1 MYLHEAQLANIV
13 TSYCTCLGG
22 VLPLLFCLLTRPHP
36 RRWMLV
42 YACVLITGIPTV
54 WLHSM
59 EGNRVASFF
68 DVGTNILLA
77 LAVIIAVSGDFM
89 RPERRRRLLAA
100 AVAADVLAWAWLAYE
115 VFAPEK
121 RPVITFGGF
130 GQFYAGE
137 VALIANG
144 WVAVILL
151 VVNIRHIPAHARPA
165 LWMMVGT
172 FFTGMLMA
180 TASNSEIA
188 LRIVPWH
195 AIWHVTGMAG
205 FLLMWLMN
213 HTRFVGLPAATPV
226 RTTAFA
232 AVQAGLEERRA

>member
-1 MYLHEAQLANIV
+1 MYQHDAQLANIV

-22 VLPLLFCLLTRPHP
+22 VLPLLFCLLTRSHP

-89 RPERRRRLLAA
+89 NPERRRRLLTL
-100 AVAADVLAWAWLAYE
+100 AVAADIFAWVWLARE
-115 VFAPEK
+115 VFSPEK
-121 RPVITFGGF
+121 RPIITFGEF

-151 VVNIRHIPAHARPA
+151 VANIRHIPSHARPA

-180 TASNSEIA
+180 TASNSEIS

-195 AIWHVTGMAG
+195 AVWHVTGMVG

-213 HTRFVGLPAATPV
+213 HARFVESPAATPV
-226 RTTAFA
+226 RTPHFA
-232 AVQAGLEERRA
+232 AVQTGLEEERA

>member
-77 LAVIIAVSGDFM
+77 LA
-89 RPERRRRLLAA
+89 
-100 AVAADVLAWAWLAYE
+100 YE

-121 RPVITFGGF
+121 RPVITFGEF
-130 GQFYAGE
+130 GLFYAGE

-151 VVNIRHIPAHARPA
+151 VANIRHIPAHARPA

-195 AIWHVTGMAG
+195 AVWHVTGMAG

-213 HTRFVGLPAATPV
+213 HTRFVESPAATPV
-226 RTTAFA
+226 LTPSFA
-232 AVQAGLEERRA
+232 AVQAGLEEGRA

>member
-1 MYLHEAQLANIV
+1 MYLHDAQLANIV

-22 VLPLLFCLLTRPHP
+22 ILPLLFCLLTRPHP

-89 RPERRRRLLAA
+89 RPERRRRLLAV
-100 AVAADVLAWAWLAYE
+100 AVAADLLAWVWLVYE

-121 RPVITFGGF
+121 RPLVTFGEF

-137 VALIANG
+137 LALIANG

-151 VVNIRHIPAHARPA
+151 VANIRHIPAHARPA
-165 LWMMVGT
+165 LWMMVAT

-195 AIWHVTGMAG
+195 AVWHVTGMAG

-213 HTRFVGLPAATPV
+213 HTRFIESPAA
-226 RTTAFA
+226 
-232 AVQAGLEERRA
+232 